1 MCEMQEKAQKCKK
14 TVAQNVPTTIIPINR
29 SKNRKQPMRRF
40 RFTNQPHRDMK
51 APMKVNLILAAGL
64 ALATAAQAAP
74 TDAPTIASA
83 PKNLARQ
90 HLGANLMLF
99 SADSQTYAPTEAAA
113 AWLDDD
119 IATGWPA
126 QTGKQDYLVALPEPA
141 LINNFAISA
150 KSATGTVTLYAG
162 DEAAP
167 PGAKS
172 WTVLEKDVPIDSI
185 NEKLGKP
192 FGRFAKYIL
201 IETNLTDSGPWYSIY
216 LYGDKDASA
225 YHLQQRAQ
233 PVDPR
238 TVFGPYTNP
247 ETSISVSSLYAHS
260 KIMEAGGDATAW
272 NNSIDDNPAT
282 GTFVA
287 ATTNEAG
294 LAIKYDRGYAIQR
307 VSVLT
312 DPGTKGKLELFVLNQ
327 APQAGSTTTS
337 RATDSQFIK
346 VANTATDSDAAAPAA
361 ASPIDLSGAK
371 PVQTINFDGTNPRAS
386 VDFTPTSGTVL
397 EARWTPEA
405 AGQPLN
411 VREINSFGDVAL
423 NDYELSPDQVA
434 EAPGQGQD
442 TVDAKGGDGKEAL
455 PADGKEPLPPAVGED
470 LPAKTAFIPGVPV
483 FPPNIPFSP

>member
-1 MCEMQEKAQKCKK
+1 
-14 TVAQNVPTTIIPINR
+14 
-29 SKNRKQPMRRF
+29 
-40 RFTNQPHRDMK
+40 
-51 APMKVNLILAAGL
+51 MKVNLILAGAL
-64 ALATAAQAAP
+64 ALATAAAQADTTGNGQAATADSSTP
-74 TDAPTIASA
+74 AITA

-90 HLGANLMLF
+90 HLGANLLLF
-99 SADSQTYAPTEAAA
+99 NATSQTYQPTEAAA

-126 QTGKQDYLVALPEPA
+126 QVGKQDYLLALPEPA
-141 LINNFAISA
+141 LVNNFAISA
-150 KSATGTVTLYAG
+150 KSATGTVTLYGG

-167 PGAKS
+167 PGSKS
-172 WTVLEKDVPIDSI
+172 WTVLEKDVPIEAL

-201 IETNLTDSGPWYSIY
+201 IETNLTDSGPWYSVY
-216 LYGDKDASA
+216 LYGDKQATA
-225 YHLQQRAQ
+225 YHIQQRAQ

-260 KIMEAGGDATAW
+260 KVIAAGGDSTAW
-272 NNSIDDNPAT
+272 SNAIDDNPET
-282 GTFVA
+282 GTFIA
-287 ATTNEAG
+287 ATQNEPG
-294 LAIKYDRGYAIQR
+294 LAIQYDRSYAIQR
-307 VSVLT
+307 VSILT
-312 DPGTKGKLELFVLNQ
+312 DPGTKGKLDLYIVNKSPETTPP
-327 APQAGSTTTS
+327 ATAARADGSLY
-337 RATDSQFIK
+337 IK
-346 VANTATDSDAAAPAA
+346 VANQPADTDAATPATPAA
-361 ASPIDLSGAK
+361 ASSTADLTTQH

-397 EARWTPEA
+397 MARWTPDA

-423 NDYELSPDQVA
+423 NDYELAPDAVA
-434 EAPGQGQD
+434 EGPQQD
-442 TVDAKGGDGKEAL
+442 YSDSKGGDGKESI
-455 PADGKEPLPPAVGED
+455 PAGGKETLPPAVGEE